1 MNKIKIQ
8 GKEYPVRLTIGAMVA
23 YKRDTGEDFTQFR
36 GDDMEKLGCII
47 FHAMRTACK
56 SDGVAFPFDKP
67 DDMIDYVDMDQATAA
82 LGLAAG
88 QEGVQDAKKTDGY
101 RIDWLCGGCRGN
113 PSGGHLSH
121 GHGNPRRR
129 HPRLERS
136 GRATLPHLV
145 GTDPLPG
152 ALPPDALLEEE
163 APGGR
168 HHPFPVGGRT
178 EEGKR
183 KAPPVVAGRAS
194 QSGGE
199 IRRLTPATLL
209 FIFFL
214 FRILAPAIVVS

>member
-47 FHAMRTACK
+47 FHAVRTACK

-88 QEGVQDAKKTDGY
+88 HD
-101 RIDWLCGGCRGN
+101 RIDWLCNGRRGN
-113 PSGGHLSH
+113 PSGGCLSH

-129 HPRLERS
+129 CPCLERA
-136 GRATLPHLV
+136 GRTTIPNFV

-152 ALPPDALLEEE
+152 ALPLDPLLEEE
-163 APGGR
+163 TTGGR

-183 KAPPVVAGRAS
+183 KAPPVIAGRAS
-194 QSGGE
+194 QGGGE
-199 IRRLTPATLL
+199 VRALNVSLPLPVPKGTLLYRRL
-209 FIFFL
+209 
-214 FRILAPAIVVS
+214 